1 MLRRADMEAEVMV
14 EGMAEDM
21 AEAATEEV
29 VVEEEEAMAEI
40 AMRSQSTF
48 RVLRVLQAHQ
58 ALLVTREIPEL
69 LATLALLELRVIL
82 VKMEVPDLKA
92 KEVLQENLAMMEFL
106 GNRGFLEKEVL
117 WLSSSFNKIANV
129 NQIFFHRHDPVS
141 FNSV

>member
-1 MLRRADMEAEVMV
+1 MEAEVMV

-92 KEVLQENLAMMEFL
+92 KEVLQENQAMMEFL
-106 GNRGFLEKEVL
+106 GNKGFLEKEVL
-117 WLSSSFNKIANV
+117 WLSSSYNKIANA